1 MMAGERPGELVCG
14 DRSDIAL
21 EDAALVQ
28 RTRKG
33 DMRAFGML
41 VAKYQDR
48 IFNLILRMCPRHA
61 EAEELTQETFLR
73 ALERIGQFRGNSKFY
88 TWLFRIGANLTL
100 SHRRRVGRV
109 RFQSLSGTDE
119 FDGTQADHLTAAVAA
134 KRQVNPAAAAMTA
147 ETRTRVLE
155 ALEELDDE
163 FRLVVLLRD
172 VEEMDYDQISQ
183 VTGLPLGTV
192 KSRLHR
198 ARCLLRQSLAS
209 LMEPR

>member
-1 MMAGERPGELVCG
+1 MTGERSEERAGGESSEMVF
-14 DRSDIAL
+14 D
-21 EDAALVQ
+21 DAALVQ

-48 IFNLILRMCPRHA
+48 VFNLTLRMCPRHA
-61 EAEELTQETFLR
+61 EAEELAQETFLR
-73 ALERIGQFRGNSKFY
+73 ALERIGQFRGNSSFY

-109 RFQSLSGTDE
+109 RFQSLSGPE
-119 FDGTQADHLTAAVAA
+119 ESGGTQADHLTSAMAA
-134 KRQVNPAAAAMTA
+134 KRQMDPPTAAIAG
-147 ETRTRVLE
+147 ETRRRILE
-155 ALEELDDE
+155 ALEELDDD

-172 VEEMDYDQISQ
+172 VEEMNYDEIAQ

-198 ARCLLRQSLAS
+198 ARCLLKQSLAD
-209 LMEPR
+209 LMDV

>member
-1 MMAGERPGELVCG
+1 MAGERSEESAGG
-14 DRSDIAL
+14 DGSEMVFD
-21 EDAALVQ
+21 DAVLVQ

-48 IFNLILRMCPRHA
+48 IFNMILRMCPRHA
-61 EAEELTQETFLR
+61 EAEELAQETFLR
-73 ALERIGQFRGNSKFY
+73 ALERIAQFRGNSKFY

-109 RFQSLSGTDE
+109 RFQSLSGPDE
-119 FDGTQADHLTAAVAA
+119 LAGTQADHLTAAVAA
-134 KRQVNPAAAAMTA
+134 RREPNPPTAAIAG
-147 ETRTRVLE
+147 ETRQRILQ
-155 ALEELDDE
+155 ALEELDDD

-172 VEEMDYDQISQ
+172 VEEMDYDEISQ

-198 ARCLLRQSLAS
+198 ARCLLKQSLAD
-209 LMEPR
+209 LMDVR

>member
-1 MMAGERPGELVCG
+1 MAGERSDELAGGESSEVVF
-14 DRSDIAL
+14 

-61 EAEELTQETFLR
+61 EAEELAQETFLR

-109 RFQSLSGTDE
+109 RFQSLSGPDE
-119 FDGTQADHLTAAVAA
+119 MEGTQADHLTAAVAA
-134 KRQVNPAAAAMTA
+134 GRQAGPLAAAMAA
-147 ETRTRVLE
+147 ETRRRVLD
-155 ALEELDDE
+155 ALEELDDD

-172 VEEMDYDQISQ
+172 VEEMDYDQIAQ

-198 ARCLLRQSLAS
+198 ARCLLKQSLAD
-209 LMEPR
+209 LMEL